1 MELSKIKVGAIGS
14 ESVYSYRLSN
24 SKGLTLVLLSYGATA
39 MELWAPDQDG
49 KRENILLS
57 VTDWEDYRKYR
68 PFYGSAVGPVAG
80 RIAGGRFVLEDR
92 TVDVEKNE
100 GENHLHG
107 GSKGWDT
114 QVWHAETSL
123 NEEEAAV
130 QFSLPVKEGAGEYP
144 GKVQTQ
150 IRYTLTDANEWKI
163 EYTATTDQPT
173 LLNPTN
179 HVYFNL
185 SGNNRSIRD
194 QFLFVDSSRVLELG
208 EGNIPT
214 GKLLDVTGTSF
225 DFRERKKISEALGST
240 HPQIKLAN
248 GLDHAF
254 LVDSHKNGPIAA
266 LEDLVSG
273 RSLEVTSDRP
283 SVVIYTHN
291 HAFPERGISPY
302 SGIAFETQA
311 IPNAIHFPSF
321 KESVIL
327 RPNETFQSK
336 TVFTLR

>member
-1 MELSKIKVGAIGS
+1 M
-14 ESVYSYRLSN
+14 
-24 SKGLTLVLLSYGATA
+24 
-39 MELWAPDQDG
+39 
-49 KRENILLS
+49 
-57 VTDWEDYRKYR
+57 
-68 PFYGSAVGPVAG
+68 
-80 RIAGGRFVLEDR
+80 
-92 TVDVEKNE
+92 
-100 GENHLHG
+100 
-107 GSKGWDT
+107 
-114 QVWHAETSL
+114 

-144 GKVQTQ
+144 GKVQAQ
-150 IRYTLTDANEWKI
+150 IRYTLTDTNEWKI
-163 EYTATTDQPT
+163 EYTATTDQAT

-194 QFLFVDSSRVLELG
+194 QILFVDSSRVLELG

-254 LVDSHKNGPIAA
+254 LVDSHKSGPIAT